1 MTRIEEMITQ
11 DESVWNFN
19 NFSPPHPWKC
29 IGKTKENLNFD
40 IRVERVN
47 PQEMPFLNNCHIIV
61 INKLLNTFLF
71 IPIFL
76 HLGPKQIYIWEH
88 YWNFV
93 PNNLN
98 DTEICHLHP
107 KHIPYEPPPSPAPH
121 LQMINY
127 PLERNCKW
135 NVSLPFYLLYPKE
148 TKFELQVYV
157 CQRKKKSKGQ

>member
-40 IRVERVN
+40 IRVERVD

-88 YWNFV
+88 YWKLV

-107 KHIPYEPPPSPAPH
+107 KHIPYEPPTPPPPTPPPNDK
-121 LQMINY
+121 L
-127 PLERNCKW
+127 PLRKELWVKCKFTFLS
-135 NVSLPFYLLYPKE
+135 VM
-148 TKFELQVYV
+148 
-157 CQRKKKSKGQ
+157 SKGDKIWITGICM

>member
-1 MTRIEEMITQ
+1 MITQ

-98 DTEICHLHP
+98 DTVLPFTP
-107 KHIPYEPPPSPAPH
+107 KTYSIWALPCTPPPNDK
-121 LQMINY
+121 L
-127 PLERNCKW
+127 PLRKELWVKCKFTFLS
-135 NVSLPFYLLYPKE
+135 VM
-148 TKFELQVYV
+148 
-157 CQRKKKSKGQ
+157 SKGDKIWITGICMSKKEEK